1 MFSARDK
8 FPNFRR
14 ARHAHGP
21 YRKNSHGAPQGRGR
35 ARRAQPSFVLVT
47 VLFAI
52 CVFGL
57 VYYFPH
63 PAAIRSR
70 MAALPASATPGA
82 FTCTVTGVHDGDG
95 PIYCAEG
102 PKIRLH
108 AIAARELDE
117 TCLRGHPCPG
127 ASGAAAK
134 RALEALAL
142 GQRLTCEATGTS
154 YGRVTAICR
163 TSAGTELNCAM
174 VRGGY
179 AIRWNKFDRQRAI
192 CG

>member
-8 FPNFRR
+8 YPNFRR
-14 ARHAHGP
+14 AQRTPGP
-21 YRKNSHGAPQGRGR
+21 YRKSSHNAPAKRECER
-35 ARRAQPSFVLVT
+35 LWRPSFALVT
-47 VLFAI
+47 LLFAAS
-52 CVFGL
+52 VFGL
-57 VYYFPH
+57 VYYFPF
-63 PAAIRSR
+63 PEAIRPRVAS
-70 MAALPASATPGA
+70 LPAPAPAGA

-117 TCLRGHPCPG
+117 TCLPGHPCPG